1 MKLKTIVTYALSATL
16 AFTAT
21 SSFAGEVT
29 DRIIHSK
36 TFNVGSRESSIPYS
50 EKTAN
55 GYKGY
60 SQEICAIIHA
70 EFDKQHK
77 VTTTINYVPVDGTTR
92 WPSVQSGNADAECG
106 STTVKEEKKNNFDFA
121 VIDSDSVVV
130 ATLAN
135 NTNVKN
141 LESLKDARVDVVA
154 GSTGEIAINQ
164 LKNKN
169 GWNTQINSVKEYS
182 LALKDVE
189 SGKAD
194 AFITDK
200 DLLVGT
206 IKKSG
211 STNFKVRD
219 DIVLVPHEPIAIV
232 TSKKDPEFSAFVKGK
247 VLSMIKDGSLW
258 KLHDKYFGPLG
269 LSLTEVQKQA
279 IAEQR

>member
-1 MKLKTIVTYALSATL
+1 MKLRILALSTIL
-16 AFTAT
+16 AITSS

-29 DRIIHSK
+29 NRIIQSK
-36 TFNVGSRESSIPYS
+36 TFNVGSRESSVPYS

-60 SQEICAIIHA
+60 SQEICSIIHA
-70 EFDKQHK
+70 EFDKQHH

-92 WPSVQSGNADAECG
+92 WPAVQSGNADLECG

-130 ATLAN
+130 ATLSN
-135 NTNVKN
+135 NTKIKT
-141 LESLKDARVDVVA
+141 LEDLKDARVVVVA
-154 GSTGEIAINQ
+154 GSTGELAINQ

-169 GWNTQINSVKEYS
+169 NWNTQGLSVKEYS
-182 LALKDVE
+182 GALKGVE
-189 SGKAD
+189 GGLAD

-206 IKKSG
+206 FKKNG
-211 STNFKVRD
+211 ATNFKVHD
-219 DIVLVPHEPIAIV
+219 DLVLVPHEPIAIV

-269 LSLTEVQKQA
+269 LSLTETQKQA
-279 IAEQR
+279 ISEQR

>member
-1 MKLKTIVTYALSATL
+1 MNLKNLAISALAAVLTVTASSA
-16 AFTAT
+16 
-21 SSFAGEVT
+21 FAGEVV
-29 DRIIHSK
+29 DRIIQSK
-36 TFNVGSRESSIPYS
+36 TFNVGSRESSVPYS
-50 EKTAN
+50 EKTAD

-70 EFDKQHK
+70 EFDKQHH
-77 VTTTINYVPVDGTTR
+77 VTTKINNVPVDGTTR
-92 WPSVQSGNADAECG
+92 WPATQSGNVDAECG

-130 ATLAN
+130 STLA
-135 NTNVKN
+135 TNKIKT
-141 LESLKDARVDVVA
+141 LDDLKDARISVVA

-169 GWNTQINSVKEYS
+169 NWNTSIHSVKEYS
-182 LALKDVE
+182 LALREVQ
-189 SGKAD
+189 SGTAD
-194 AFITDK
+194 GFITDK

-211 STNFKVRD
+211 SKDFIVRD
-219 DIVLVPHEPIAIV
+219 DLVLVPHEPIAIV

-258 KLHDKYFGPLG
+258 KLHEKYFGPLG
-269 LSLTEVQKQA
+269 LSLTELQKKA

>member
-1 MKLKTIVTYALSATL
+1 MNLKTIFTYALSATL

-21 SSFAGEVT
+21 SSFAGEVI
-29 DRIIHSK
+29 DRIVHSK
-36 TFNVGSRESSIPYS
+36 TFNVGSRESSVPYS
-50 EKTAN
+50 EKTAE

-70 EFDKQHK
+70 EFDKQHH

-92 WPSVQSGNADAECG
+92 WPATQNGNDDLECG

-130 ATLAN
+130 STLAN
-135 NTNVKN
+135 NTKIKTVDD
-141 LESLKDARVDVVA
+141 LKDARIAVVA
-154 GSTGEIAINQ
+154 GSTGELAINQ

-169 GWNTQINSVKEYS
+169 NWNTPIHTVKEYS
-182 LALKDVE
+182 LALREVQ
-189 SGKAD
+189 GGTAD

-211 STNFKVRD
+211 SKDFVVRD
-219 DIVLVPHEPIAIV
+219 DLVLVPHEPIAIV

-258 KLHDKYFGPLG
+258 KLHEKYFGPLG
-269 LSLTEVQKQA
+269 LSLTELQKKA